1 MSFHGNCSSVLFF
14 NTDHSLG
21 VIIINAVIS
30 QQEDLRFNTSDELGP
45 RCGVCTLPV
54 PLRVTL

>member
-21 VIIINAVIS
+21 VIIINTVIS
-30 QQEDLRFNTSDELGP
+30 QQKDLRFYTSDEL

-54 PLRVTL
+54 PLRVKK